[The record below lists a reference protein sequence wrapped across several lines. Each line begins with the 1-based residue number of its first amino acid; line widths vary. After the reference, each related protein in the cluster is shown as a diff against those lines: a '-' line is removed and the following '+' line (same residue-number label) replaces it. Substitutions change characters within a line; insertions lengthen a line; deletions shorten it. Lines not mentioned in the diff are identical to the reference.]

1 MNVGFYWTYH
11 FECEPGTVFSDELDQ
26 CVFPFA
32 TGPPCGTGG
41 GGLASPRP
49 TPAQPPVTT
58 PKTTS
63 PATTK
68 GTTTPPTTLE
78 TTVQTITSPSVT
90 KNFSCSF
97 QPENCAVHRPCFPGE
112 SERALCDGC
121 YVDGIYVSAFFLCGE
136 EGGKVFDRDNNVCV
150 DDPSLNPNCP
160 LLDTTTTATPPPTT
174 VPITTTNRPT
184 TINVTKEFYV
194 HCTLDNLRPSADWIT
209 ERFCNQLFL
218 CTPDGKYKGAITLCD
233 NYYECSFGEDGRWGL
248 ILMSCPKELYFSYKD
263 DRCVERPS
271 EDEICQF
278 VRR

>member
-41 GGLASPRP
+41 GSGGGLASPRP
-49 TPAQPPVTT
+49 TPPQPTSITTPRTTTT

-63 PATTK
+63 P
-68 GTTTPPTTLE
+68 TTTILE

-97 QPENCAVHRPCFPGE
+97 QPENCAVHRPCLPGE
-112 SERALCDGC
+112 SERVLCNSC
-121 YVDGIYVSAFFLCGE
+121 YSDGIYVSAFFLCGQE
-136 EGGKVFDRDNNVCV
+136 DGKVFDRDNNVCV

-160 LLDTTTTATPPPTT
+160 LLDTTTPTVAPTTTTTTPPPTT

-184 TINVTKEFYV
+184 TINITKEFYV

-209 ERFCNQLFL
+209 EKFCNQLFL
-218 CTPDGKYKGAITLCD
+218 CTPDGRYKGTITLCD
-233 NYYECSFGEDGRWGL
+233 NYYECSFSQNGRGGT
-248 ILMSCPKELYFSYKD
+248 
-263 DRCVERPS
+263 
-271 EDEICQF
+271 
-278 VRR
+278 